1 MYMRKS
7 LLPMIPEGLELAKL
21 ASSLALNK
29 KAIDPVVLDLRK
41 VGGPSDFF
49 VIVSAENEPQIK
61 AIAGEIERGVEIA
74 GRRVFRSTGQAASQ
88 WMILDYGDVLV
99 HIMHSARRNFYRLES
114 LWGDAERVNI

>member
-1 MYMRKS
+1 
-7 LLPMIPEGLELAKL
+7 MIPEGLELAKL

-61 AIAGEIERGVEIA
+61 AIAGEIEG
-74 GRRVFRSTGQAASQ
+74 GWRVRVGGYFVL
-88 WMILDYGDVLV
+88 LD
-99 HIMHSARRNFYRLES
+99 RL
-114 LWGDAERVNI
+114 RVSG

>member
-1 MYMRKS
+1 MRKS
-7 LLPMIPEGLELAKL
+7 ILPMIPEGLELAKL

-61 AIAGEIERGVEIA
+61 AIAGEIERGVESA

-114 LWGDAERVNI
+114 LWGDAERVSL

>member
-1 MYMRKS
+1 MRKS
-7 LLPMIPEGLELAKL
+7 ILPMIPEGLELAKL
-21 ASSLALNK
+21 ASSLSLNK

-61 AIAGEIERGVEIA
+61 AIAGEIERGVEGA

-114 LWGDAERVNI
+114 LWGDAERVSV

>member
-1 MYMRKS
+1 MQKS
-7 LLPMIPEGLELAKL
+7 VLPMIPEGLELAKL
-21 ASSLALNK
+21 AATLALNK

-61 AIAGEIERGVEIA
+61 AIAGEIERGVESA
-74 GRRVFRSTGQAASQ
+74 GRRVFRSTGHAASQ

-99 HIMHSARRNFYRLES
+99 HIMHSVRRNFYRLES
-114 LWGDAERVNI
+114 LWGDAERVSV